1 VLTDPPVGRKLSETR
16 FSPAQERTMVAALNL
31 FADHGVTNTSLQMI
45 ADRVGVSKAAVYYQ
59 FKTKDAI
66 VIAVTTRELSRLEEA
81 LEVAEAEADPLR
93 ARKVLLMQFIEIA
106 VTRRR
111 WMSALN
117 NDPVIVRLL
126 GEHGPFR
133 EFVSR
138 LYAAVLLGED
148 AEARVV
154 AAVLSAAIVGS
165 VVNPL
170 VTALDDDTLR
180 ATLINLTHRMLDLPP
195 D

>member
-1 VLTDPPVGRKLSETR
+1 LSETR
-16 FSPAQERTMVAALNL
+16 FSPAQERTMAVALDL
-31 FADHGVTNTSLQMI
+31 FADHGVTRTSLQMI
-45 ADRVGVSKAAVYYQ
+45 ADHVPISKAAIYYQ

-66 VIAVTTRELSRLEEA
+66 VIAVTTRELAKLEEA
-81 LEVAEAEADPLR
+81 LETAEAEAEPLR
-93 ARKVLLMQFIEIA
+93 ARTVLLMQFIEIA

-111 WMSALN
+111 WMSVLS

-138 LYAAVLLGED
+138 LYAAVLPDEPDD
-148 AEARVV
+148 AQARVE

-165 VVNPL
+165 VVNPM
-170 VTALDDDTLR
+170 VKDLDDNTLR
-180 ATLINLTHRMLDLPP
+180 STLINLTRRMLDLPP